1 MSAGWG
7 WRIGNT
13 FPSENQ
19 YLGTSFHH
27 ELRSLLQYLESLLG
41 SGPLAGADWTTQ
53 FPLRWEVQHQHA
65 LQAQSTAQEV
75 KRALGW
81 RTVPFCLQEAVLLPC
96 TCSLACKGCDGW
108 AQTACLN
115 TATST
120 LQRCKREHAAPQ
132 GHAPAAQGVYLLA
145 LFALETLAPVSCNP
159 QRTGSCRAALTLS
172 FFAFLS
178 SLDCHSLH
186 GAGMFLQISA
196 LLRSHPFGNVGS
208 RAHRALRLQL

>member
-1 MSAGWG
+1 M
-7 WRIGNT
+7 
-13 FPSENQ
+13 
-19 YLGTSFHH
+19 
-27 ELRSLLQYLESLLG
+27 
-41 SGPLAGADWTTQ
+41 
-53 FPLRWEVQHQHA
+53 
-65 LQAQSTAQEV
+65 

-159 QRTGSCRAALTLS
+159 QRTGSCRAALL
-172 FFAFLS
+172 F
-178 SLDCHSLH
+178 HSLPF
-186 GAGMFLQISA
+186 FL
-196 LLRSHPFGNVGS
+196 LLLVTHCTGQGCSYRFLHCSEAIPLEMWAPGLTVRCVCSS
-208 RAHRALRLQL
+208 RALWGST